1 MAWVSTGHL
10 PSPDVVRSEVD
21 DIHARLVLVDA
32 GEPSQVYPALARAD
46 PALFGIALTSAEG
59 WQYAVGDHRVEH
71 TIMSVSKPFVFG
83 LLLQAVGADRA
94 AELVGVDATGAAF
107 NAVGPVTDTA
117 DGRTNPMVNPGAIA
131 TTSHVAGATYEERWD
146 TICSGLSAF
155 AGRQLTVDDE
165 VLASASS
172 TNWRNRTL
180 AAALA
185 ERRLLGCDPD
195 EALDLYTRQCCLRVT
210 AEDLAT
216 MAATLADGGVN
227 PVTSDRV
234 IGAPLCH
241 HVLAVMVT
249 AGLYETSGTWW
260 YRVGL
265 PGKSGISGA
274 LLAVSPGKGGLG
286 VYSPPL
292 DAAGN
297 SVRGTL
303 VAEALSVTLGMD
315 VLASRAPDER

>member
-1 MAWVSTGHL
+1 MRVSTGSL
-10 PSPDVVRSEVD
+10 PSRQIVRAEMDAV
-21 DIHARLVLVDA
+21 HARVSGVTD
-32 GEPSQVYPALARAD
+32 GRPSPVYPALERAD
-46 PALFGIALTSAEG
+46 PSLFGVAVTSAQG
-59 WQYAVGDHRVEH
+59 WRYAVGDDQVDH
-71 TIMSVSKPFVFG
+71 TLMSVSKPFVFA
-83 LLLQAVGADRA
+83 LLLQRVGAERA

-131 TTSHVAGATYEERWD
+131 TTSHVAGSTYEERWD
-146 TICSGLSAF
+146 TIVSGLSAF
-155 AGRQLTVDDE
+155 AGRPLTMDEE
-165 VLASASS
+165 VLASASA
-172 TNWRNRTL
+172 TNLRNRTL

-195 EALDLYTRQCCLRVT
+195 EALDLYTRQCCLQVT
-210 AEDLAT
+210 ADDLST
-216 MAATLADGGVN
+216 MAATLAAGGTN
-227 PVTSDRV
+227 PLTSQRV
-234 IGAPLCH
+234 IAAPLCH
-241 HVLAVMVT
+241 PVLAVMVT
-249 AGLYETSGTWW
+249 AGLYETSGAWW
-260 YRVGL
+260 YQVGL

-303 VAEALSVTLGMD
+303 VAAALSDSLGMD
-315 VLASRAPDER
+315 ILASHVPDGH